1 MPSSTTLPAPGESG
15 KVTEAM
21 KSRTF
26 RAERELSDYLAQS
39 FHFKGE
45 KTEAQ

>member
-1 MPSSTTLPAPGESG
+1 MPMSATLPAPRESG
-15 KVTEAM
+15 KETEAM

-26 RAERELSDYLAQS
+26 RAERELNDYLVQS
-39 FHFKGE
+39 FHFKDE